1 MSDLMELLP
10 SYYQEND
17 TMHELQGI
25 LSNDINTLANNFKK
39 TIEQCF
45 VETAT
50 SLLSRYE
57 KIYGLNIDVS
67 KSNAFRRERIKA
79 KIRGIGTVTKQMII
93 DTAASFSNGEV
104 EVFED
109 HDNYSFKIKFI
120 GTRGIPAN
128 ITDLILT
135 IEEIKPAHLSFTFE
149 YTFITWDE
157 FDGYNN
163 TWDEWDA
170 MNLSWDELQ
179 VYKEA
184 V

>member
-1 MSDLMELLP
+1 MELINLLP
-10 SYYQEND
+10 DYYRGNK
-17 TMHELQGI
+17 TMEDLQSI
-25 LSNDINTLANNFKK
+25 VSNDINYLDNKFKD
-39 TIEQCF
+39 TIDQCF
-45 VETAT
+45 VNTAT
-50 SLLSRYE
+50 TLLSRYE
-57 KIYGLNIDVS
+57 KIHGLQVDVS
-67 KSNAFRRERIKA
+67 KSDEFRRERIRA
-79 KIRGIGTVTKQMII
+79 KIRGTGTVTKQMII

-128 ITDLILT
+128 IADLILT